1 MKKARICVTI
11 VDSDFESI
19 REIEERVDLFE
30 VRLDLIGPD
39 WPGVARYLKK
49 PWIACNRSKEEGGK
63 GDSNDVKRVE
73 ELLWAAEIGAGIV
86 DIEYRT
92 PNVSDFVPLIK
103 ARAKCLISFHDTFG
117 TPSYNS
123 LISIAESQIKAGAD
137 ICKIVTT
144 ANSFEDNLT
153 ILKLIKNFPEER
165 IIAFSMGEQ
174 GRISRILSPL
184 AGGYCTYASIRKG
197 RESALGQIPLDEMDR
212 IYKYLRNDQ

>member
-1 MKKARICVTI
+1 MKKPRICVTI
-11 VDSDFESI
+11 VDSDLESI
-19 REIEERVDLFE
+19 REIQERVDLFE

-49 PWIACNRSKEEGGK
+49 SWIACNRSKEEGGK

-73 ELLWAAEIGAGIV
+73 ELLWATEIGAGIV
-86 DIEYRT
+86 DIEFRT
-92 PNVSDFVPLIK
+92 PNISDFVPLIK